1 MRTLRSPDTRRALRA
16 AALALLLGAALG
28 NACAQGDAKRGQY
41 LAKAGGC
48 LACHTEEKKDAAPFA
63 GGRALKTPFGT
74 FYGPNITPHPQAG
87 VGRWTEADFVRAMRL
102 GLRPD
107 GAHYF
112 PAFPYPSFT
121 RIADADLR
129 DLWAFLRSL
138 PPSPRANHAHELRF
152 PFGWRLLVA
161 PWKWLF
167 FKPGPFASDP
177 GRSAAVNR
185 GAYLAEALGH
195 CGECHTG
202 RNFLGAPKRDR
213 FLAGTRSGPG
223 GKSVPNLTPTK
234 LKKWDDGEL
243 KDFLQTGMTPD
254 GDVAAETM
262 GEVVRNTTG
271 QLTPDD
277 LAALIAYLRSLP
289 PLPDESR

>member
-1 MRTLRSPDTRRALRA
+1 M
-16 AALALLLGAALG
+16 
-28 NACAQGDAKRGQY
+28 
-41 LAKAGGC
+41 
-48 LACHTEEKKDAAPFA
+48 
-63 GGRALKTPFGT
+63 
-74 FYGPNITPHPQAG
+74 
-87 VGRWTEADFVRAMRL
+87 
-102 GLRPD
+102 
-107 GAHYF
+107 
-112 PAFPYPSFT
+112 
-121 RIADADLR
+121 
-129 DLWAFLRSL
+129 
-138 PPSPRANHAHELRF
+138 RF

-167 FKPGPFASDP
+167 FKSGPFASDP

-185 GAYLAEALGH
+185 GAYLVEALGH

-202 RNFLGAPKRDR
+202 RNFLGAPKPDR
-213 FLAGTRSGPG
+213 FLAGSKSGPD
-223 GKSVPNLTPTK
+223 GKGVPNLTPTK

-289 PLPDESR
+289 PLPDDPR